1 MHSYTESLFLFH
13 CLHLS
18 CLKMGTNEVH
28 FSLQRERN
36 KPNWTDFEEWD
47 KDCKRTEQGNYY
59 LGHSLLGLG
68 WKLRVDLLY
77 PEQAV
82 AT

>member
-18 CLKMGTNEVH
+18 CLTMGTNKVH
-28 FSLQRERN
+28 FSLQREGN
-36 KPNWTDFEEWD
+36 KPNWTDFEDWD